1 MEYMEN
7 GNILLEKAVTPGNL
21 EKLFQPVL
29 WRKHLFSKSLH
40 RRKLLLMELLLMKI
54 IKLVKLYLR

>member
-1 MEYMEN
+1 MKVECLEN
-7 GNILLEKAVTPGNL
+7 FNISLEKAVMPDNL

-40 RRKLLLMELLLMKI
+40 RRKLLLMEDKI
-54 IKLVKLYLR
+54 TNEDI